1 VKKVLVCYSLKS
13 IINSSNYTRTHFN
26 KCDKDQDIA
35 TLIIAL
41 TRMVVIDPRQIE
53 LASKITIIHPI
64 MNMIDPNIIIIT
76 AEEEDGEE
84 VVADGVEVEE
94 GEEANGINPTIN
106 NTDVLNSIIMTT
118 EVVVAEEEPV
128 VPNLITTGNID
139 LIKAICLSKYD
150 NSMMNYIQVISLL
163 KI

>member
-1 VKKVLVCYSLKS
+1 
-13 IINSSNYTRTHFN
+13 
-26 KCDKDQDIA
+26 
-35 TLIIAL
+35 
-41 TRMVVIDPRQIE
+41 MVGIDPKQIE

-76 AEEEDGEE
+76 VVEEVDGEE

-94 GEEANGINPTIN
+94 EEEANGINPTIN

-128 VPNLITTGNID
+128 VPNLITIGNID
-139 LIKAICLSKYD
+139 HIKAICLSKYD
-150 NSMMNYIQVISLL
+150 NSMMSCIQVISLL